1 MYKYIKNYLLGLIT
15 TLPILT
21 LALSQ
26 SQQDLNKLIREYENN
41 NKSLNQEQIDQ
52 EDREFKDF
60 KFDRKVMFEPYKN
73 NFSKSNN
80 DSLNSISK
88 YFGYDFFT
96 KRDSIEFWENLP
108 APINYVVG
116 PGDEIII
123 SLWGQTQIRK
133 SYSVTRDGKIYD
145 EQVGILN
152 VSGKTISQLKQYL
165 ILQFGRT
172 YATLRGQNPTTF
184 IDVSLGEL
192 RMINVNFVGQV
203 NFPGVYA
210 VHPFSNLIYGLIQSG
225 GVDTTGTLRKISIKR
240 IGEDDRIIDLYDY
253 FINGDLPENIQLKD
267 QDVVFVPIRTASIKI
282 DSAVY
287 KSKIYE
293 TLEGETLF
301 DIIKFAGGLKPEA
314 STKINIDRLNSLEN
328 RKGDDNNYY
337 SIYVDLN
344 QSKKIKILDGDK
356 IKITSVFKSLSKVE
370 VIGQVKRPGSYD
382 FYEGMKLKHL
392 ISLAGGFEDTT
403 YIKSIFLDQAEIIRK
418 NKDTRYEKIIKLD
431 LNNFEESNLRD
442 FRLQNL
448 DRLVIH
454 ENLNFYERKNIK
466 ISGEVNIP
474 GSYPL
479 ISDNE
484 TLLSVIERSGG
495 LSSKALEDG
504 ISIFRNQNIDNQS
517 RNNSTEENRSEP
529 KETKMRVAW
538 TDKKITLMPGDSI
551 VVKEKSKSVVV
562 IGEVYNSGIIEYKRG
577 KKLNYYLSA
586 AGGVTDN
593 ANKNGIIVI
602 YPNGMVSPGGWF
614 NNAKIKDGST
624 IIINEKEY
632 TEPFNITQF
641 ATNWT
646 SIISSMITAI
656 VLSQQIQNN

>member
-1 MYKYIKNYLLGLIT
+1 MLIPLFIDKINIVCILSTTNRIKNKQKMYKYIKNYLSRLIT
-15 TLPILT
+15 ALPILT
-21 LALSQ
+21 LGLSQ
-26 SQQDLNKLIREYENN
+26 GQQDLNKLIREYENS
-41 NKSLNQEQIDQ
+41 NKSLKQEQIDQ
-52 EDREFKDF
+52 EDKGFKDF
-60 KFDRKVMFEPYKN
+60 KFDKKVMFEPYKN
-73 NFSKSNN
+73 DFSKSLG
-80 DSLNSISK
+80 DSLNSFSK

-96 KRDSIEFWENLP
+96 KRDSVEFWENLP

-301 DIIKFAGGLKPEA
+301 DVIKFAGGLKPEA

-328 RKGDDNNYY
+328 RTGDDNNYY

-344 QSKKIKILDGDK
+344 QSKKIKIC
-356 IKITSVFKSLSKVE
+356 LSMTK
-370 VIGQVKRPGSYD
+370 P
-382 FYEGMKLKHL
+382 
-392 ISLAGGFEDTT
+392 
-403 YIKSIFLDQAEIIRK
+403 
-418 NKDTRYEKIIKLD
+418 TRY
-431 LNNFEESNLRD
+431 R
-442 FRLQNL
+442 
-448 DRLVIH
+448 
-454 ENLNFYERKNIK
+454 
-466 ISGEVNIP
+466 
-474 GSYPL
+474 
-479 ISDNE
+479 
-484 TLLSVIERSGG
+484 
-495 LSSKALEDG
+495 
-504 ISIFRNQNIDNQS
+504 
-517 RNNSTEENRSEP
+517 
-529 KETKMRVAW
+529 
-538 TDKKITLMPGDSI
+538 
-551 VVKEKSKSVVV
+551 
-562 IGEVYNSGIIEYKRG
+562 
-577 KKLNYYLSA
+577 
-586 AGGVTDN
+586 
-593 ANKNGIIVI
+593 
-602 YPNGMVSPGGWF
+602 
-614 NNAKIKDGST
+614 
-624 IIINEKEY
+624 
-632 TEPFNITQF
+632 
-641 ATNWT
+641 
-646 SIISSMITAI
+646 
-656 VLSQQIQNN
+656 